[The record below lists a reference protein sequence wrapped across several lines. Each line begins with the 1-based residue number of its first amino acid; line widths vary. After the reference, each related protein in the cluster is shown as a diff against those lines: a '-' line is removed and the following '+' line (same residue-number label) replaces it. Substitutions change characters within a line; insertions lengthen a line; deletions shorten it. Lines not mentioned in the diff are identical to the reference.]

1 MEINLYLIG
10 KFIAKAILNKL
21 YKHFNKVI
29 KEFLYKIN
37 YLIKILLKYV
47 TNIK

>member
-1 MEINLYLIG
+1 MEINLYSIG
-10 KFIAKAILNKL
+10 KSIAKVILNKL

-29 KEFLYKIN
+29 KEFLFKTN

-47 TNIK
+47 INIK